1 MTELLLVAGRDPRD
15 EVSGGHSSYVRA
27 HALAARK
34 AGFVPHLFCADVS
47 AAEEETDF
55 GVVHRVFTPV
65 RPVRQQAVALHGP
78 LLVRSV
84 VGFARSRPG
93 PHLIHGFGVWGDV
106 AVVAARR
113 LGRAG
118 TEAIPLASSY
128 TTYADEARSQV
139 AGVGLTYGRL
149 MRWRYG
155 ARHLVRRLMIAP
167 FERRAYLGAR
177 VVLCNYES
185 TRRLL
190 VGTYGKRVRTRR
202 TLYGPPSAFAAAPG
216 PAGPPPGLDGLAP
229 AEAPLVVSVSRHQPR
244 KGIDVLLR
252 ALGALRDRG
261 VPFRACLAGD
271 GELLDEHRALAF
283 RLGLASSVLVAGALP
298 SVAGLLSKGDLFVL
312 PSRREQSGSLA
323 LLEALQAGI
332 PAVASACDGI
342 PEDVV
347 HGESAWLVPPGDA
360 GALADA
366 IADLLADEGQRD
378 RLSRGGREA
387 FAARF
392 SAEAFSRD
400 LACAYAELGFI
411 P

>member
-1 MTELLLVAGRDPRD
+1 VA
-15 EVSGGHSSYVRA
+15 
-27 HALAARK
+27 K
-34 AGFVPHLFCADVS
+34 
-47 AAEEETDF
+47 
-55 GVVHRVFTPV
+55 
-65 RPVRQQAVALHGP
+65 
-78 LLVRSV
+78 
-84 VGFARSRPG
+84 
-93 PHLIHGFGVWGDV
+93 
-106 AVVAARR
+106 
-113 LGRAG
+113 
-118 TEAIPLASSY
+118 
-128 TTYADEARSQV
+128 
-139 AGVGLTYGRL
+139 YG
-149 MRWRYG
+149 
-155 ARHLVRRLMIAP
+155 
-167 FERRAYLGAR
+167 E
-177 VVLCNYES
+177 
-185 TRRLL
+185 
-190 VGTYGKRVRTRR
+190 RVRTRR
-202 TLYGPPSAFAAAPG
+202 TLYGPPSAFAAASG
-216 PAGPPPGLDGLAP
+216 PAGPPPGLAQISP

-271 GELLDEHRALAF
+271 GELLEENRALAF

-298 SVAGLLSKGDLFVL
+298 SVTGLLSKGDLFVL

-366 IADLLADEGQRD
+366 IADLLADEGQRE

-387 FAARF
+387 FAKRF